1 MLGKD
6 IISYKKCEN
15 EDKKMDFLS
24 DYDNNPSDEFIKF
37 LLNEFDNEEDEFVQV
52 EIIKFIATHRQ
63 KSNEIK
69 EFFLDKMLLNNELDE
84 IVLSHI
90 AQNLIFF
97 ELNSSEFEKIYEKI
111 LLEEQEDDKR
121 EDFISVLLRLLY
133 ITRDKGANVYLD
145 ALKKHGIDFGL
156 NTSP

>member
-1 MLGKD
+1 MLEKD

-24 DYDNNPSDEFIKF
+24 DYDNNPSNEFIKF

-69 EFFLDKMLLNNELDE
+69 EFFLNKILLNKELDE
-84 IVLSHI
+84 MVLSQI

-111 LLEEQEDDKR
+111 LLEEQEDDKQD
-121 EDFISVLLRLLY
+121 DFISALLRLLY
-133 ITRDKGANVYLD
+133 INRDKGANVYLD
-145 ALKKHGIDFGL
+145 ALKKHGIDFG
-156 NTSP
+156 

>member
-37 LLNEFDNEEDEFVQV
+37 LLNEFDNEEDEFLQV
-52 EIIKFIATHRQ
+52 EIIKFITTHRQ

-69 EFFLDKMLLNNELDE
+69 EFFLEKMLLNNELDE
-84 IVLSHI
+84 MVLSHI

-121 EDFISVLLRLLY
+121 EDFISALLRLLY
-133 ITRDKGANVYLD
+133 IKRDKGANVYLD
-145 ALKKHGIDFGL
+145 ALKKHEIYFG
-156 NTSP
+156 

>member
-1 MLGKD
+1 MLEKD

-37 LLNEFDNEEDEFVQV
+37 LLNEFDNEEDEFLQV

-69 EFFLDKMLLNNELDE
+69 EIFLDKMLLNNELDE
-84 IVLSHI
+84 MVLSHI

-121 EDFISVLLRLLY
+121 EDFISALLRLLY
-133 ITRDKGANVYLD
+133 VNRDKGANVYLD
-145 ALKKHGIDFGL
+145 ALKKHGIDFD
-156 NTSP
+156 

>member
-37 LLNEFDNEEDEFVQV
+37 LLNEFDNEEDEFLQV

-84 IVLSHI
+84 MVLSHI

-121 EDFISVLLRLLY
+121 EDFISALLRLLY
-133 ITRDKGANVYLD
+133 IKRDKGANVYLD
-145 ALKKHGIDFGL
+145 ALKKHEIYFG
-156 NTSP
+156 

>member
-1 MLGKD
+1 MLEKD

-24 DYDNNPSDEFIKF
+24 DYDNNPSNEFIKF
-37 LLNEFDNEEDEFVQV
+37 LLNEFDNEKDEFLQV

-69 EFFLDKMLLNNELDE
+69 EIFLNKMLLNNELDE
-84 IVLSHI
+84 MVLSHI
-90 AQNLIFF
+90 TQNLIFF

-111 LLEEQEDDKR
+111 LLEEQEDDKQD
-121 EDFISVLLRLLY
+121 DFISALLRLLY
-133 ITRDKGANVYLD
+133 INRDKGANVYLD
-145 ALKKHGIDFGL
+145 ALKKHGIYFG
-156 NTSP
+156 

>member
-1 MLGKD
+1 MLEKD

-15 EDKKMDFLS
+15 EDKKMGFLS
-24 DYDNNPSDEFIKF
+24 DYDNNPCNEFIKF

-84 IVLSHI
+84 MVLSHI

-111 LLEEQEDDKR
+111 LFEEQEDDKR
-121 EDFISVLLRLLY
+121 DDFISALLRLLY
-133 ITRDKGANVYLD
+133 IKRDKGADVYLD
-145 ALKKHGIDFGL
+145 ALKKHGIYFG
-156 NTSP
+156 

>member
-1 MLGKD
+1 
-6 IISYKKCEN
+6 
-15 EDKKMDFLS
+15 MDFLS

-37 LLNEFDNEEDEFVQV
+37 LLNEFDNEEDEFLQV
-52 EIIKFIATHRQ
+52 EIIKFITTHRQ

-84 IVLSHI
+84 MVLSHI

-121 EDFISVLLRLLY
+121 EDFISALLRLLY
-133 ITRDKGANVYLD
+133 IKRDKGANVYLD
-145 ALKKHGIDFGL
+145 ALKKHEIYFG
-156 NTSP
+156 

>member
-1 MLGKD
+1 MLEKD

-24 DYDNNPSDEFIKF
+24 DYDNNPSNEFIKF
-37 LLNEFDNEEDEFVQV
+37 LLNEFDNEEDEFLQV

-69 EFFLDKMLLNNELDE
+69 EFFLDKMLLNNGLDE
-84 IVLSHI
+84 MVLSHI

-97 ELNSSEFEKIYEKI
+97 ELNPSEFKKIYEKI
-111 LLEEQEDDKR
+111 LLEEQEDDKQD
-121 EDFISVLLRLLY
+121 DFISALLRLLY
-133 ITRDKGANVYLD
+133 INRDKGANVYLD
-145 ALKKHGIDFGL
+145 ALKKYGIDFG
-156 NTSP
+156 

>member
-1 MLGKD
+1 MLEKD

-15 EDKKMDFLS
+15 EDEKMDFLS

-37 LLNEFDNEEDEFVQV
+37 LLNEFDNEEDEFLQV

-84 IVLSHI
+84 MVLSHI

-121 EDFISVLLRLLY
+121 DDFISALLRLLY
-133 ITRDKGANVYLD
+133 VNRDKGANVYLD
-145 ALKKHGIDFGL
+145 ALKKHGIAFD
-156 NTSP
+156 

>member
-1 MLGKD
+1 MLEKD

-69 EFFLDKMLLNNELDE
+69 EFFFDKMLLNNELDE
-84 IVLSHI
+84 MVLSHI

-121 EDFISVLLRLLY
+121 EDFISALLRLLY
-133 ITRDKGANVYLD
+133 VNRDKGANVYLD
-145 ALKKHGIDFGL
+145 ALKKHGIDFD
-156 NTSP
+156 

>member
-1 MLGKD
+1 MLEKD

-15 EDKKMDFLS
+15 EDEKMDFLS

-37 LLNEFDNEEDEFVQV
+37 LLNEFDNEEDEFLQV
-52 EIIKFIATHRQ
+52 EIIKFIATYRQ

-84 IVLSHI
+84 MVLSHI

-111 LLEEQEDDKR
+111 LLEEQEDDKQD
-121 EDFISVLLRLLY
+121 DFISALLRLLY
-133 ITRDKGANVYLD
+133 VNRDKGANVYLD
-145 ALKKHGIDFGL
+145 ALKKHGIDFG
-156 NTSP
+156 

>member
-1 MLGKD
+1 MLEKD

-24 DYDNNPSDEFIKF
+24 DYDNNPSNEFIKF
-37 LLNEFDNEEDEFVQV
+37 LLNEFDNEEDEFLQV

-69 EFFLDKMLLNNELDE
+69 EIFLDKMLLNNELDE
-84 IVLSHI
+84 MVLSHI

-121 EDFISVLLRLLY
+121 DDFISALLRLLY
-133 ITRDKGANVYLD
+133 VNRDKGANVYLD
-145 ALKKHGIDFGL
+145 ALKKHGIDFG
-156 NTSP
+156 

>member
-1 MLGKD
+1 MLEKD

-52 EIIKFIATHRQ
+52 DIIKFIATHRQ

-69 EFFLDKMLLNNELDE
+69 EFFFDKMLLNNELDE
-84 IVLSHI
+84 MVLSHI

-121 EDFISVLLRLLY
+121 EDFISALLRLLY
-133 ITRDKGANVYLD
+133 IKRDKGTNVYLD
-145 ALKKHGIDFGL
+145 ALKKQGIYFG
-156 NTSP
+156 

>member
-1 MLGKD
+1 MLEKD

-15 EDKKMDFLS
+15 EDEKMDFLS
-24 DYDNNPSDEFIKF
+24 DYDNNNPSDEFIKF
-37 LLNEFDNEEDEFVQV
+37 LLNEFDNEEDEFLQV

-84 IVLSHI
+84 MVLSHI

-111 LLEEQEDDKR
+111 LLEEQEDDKQD
-121 EDFISVLLRLLY
+121 DFISALLRLLY
-133 ITRDKGANVYLD
+133 IKRDKGANVYLD
-145 ALKKHGIDFGL
+145 ALKKHGIDFD
-156 NTSP
+156 

>member
-1 MLGKD
+1 MLEKD

-15 EDKKMDFLS
+15 EDEKMDFLS

-37 LLNEFDNEEDEFVQV
+37 LLNEFDNEEDEFLQV

-69 EFFLDKMLLNNELDE
+69 EIFLDKMLLNNELDE
-84 IVLSHI
+84 MVLSHI

-121 EDFISVLLRLLY
+121 DDFISALLRLLY
-133 ITRDKGANVYLD
+133 VNRDKGANVYLD
-145 ALKKHGIDFGL
+145 ALKKHGIAFD
-156 NTSP
+156 

>member
-37 LLNEFDNEEDEFVQV
+37 LLNEFDNEEDEFLQV

-69 EFFLDKMLLNNELDE
+69 EFFLNKMLLSNELDE
-84 IVLSHI
+84 MVLSHI

-111 LLEEQEDDKR
+111 LLEEQEDDKQD
-121 EDFISVLLRLLY
+121 DFISALLRLLY
-133 ITRDKGANVYLD
+133 IKRDKGADVYLD
-145 ALKKHGIDFGL
+145 TLKKHGIDFD
-156 NTSP
+156 

>member
-1 MLGKD
+1 MLEKD

-15 EDKKMDFLS
+15 EDEKMDFLS

-37 LLNEFDNEEDEFVQV
+37 LLNEFVQV
-52 EIIKFIATHRQ
+52 EIIKFITTQGQ

-121 EDFISVLLRLLY
+121 EDFISALLRLLY
-133 ITRDKGANVYLD
+133 IKRDKGANVYLD
-145 ALKKHGIDFGL
+145 ALKKHGIAFD
-156 NTSP
+156 

>member
-1 MLGKD
+1 MLEKD

-15 EDKKMDFLS
+15 EDEKMDFLS
-24 DYDNNPSDEFIKF
+24 DYDNNPSNEFIKF

-52 EIIKFIATHRQ
+52 EIIKFIATHGQ

-69 EFFLDKMLLNNELDE
+69 EFFLNKMLLNKELDE
-84 IVLSHI
+84 MVLSHI

-121 EDFISVLLRLLY
+121 EDFISALLRLLY
-133 ITRDKGANVYLD
+133 VNRDKGASVYLD
-145 ALKKHGIDFGL
+145 ALKKQGIDFD
-156 NTSP
+156 

>member
-1 MLGKD
+1 MLEKD

-15 EDKKMDFLS
+15 EDKKMGFLS
-24 DYDNNPSDEFIKF
+24 DYDNNPCNEFIKF

-84 IVLSHI
+84 MVLSHI

-111 LLEEQEDDKR
+111 LLEEQEDDKQD
-121 EDFISVLLRLLY
+121 DFISALLRLLY
-133 ITRDKGANVYLD
+133 IKRDKGADVYLD
-145 ALKKHGIDFGL
+145 ALKKHGIYFG
-156 NTSP
+156 

>member
-1 MLGKD
+1 MLEKD

-24 DYDNNPSDEFIKF
+24 DYDNNPSNEFIKF
-37 LLNEFDNEEDEFVQV
+37 LLNEFDNEEDEFLQV
-52 EIIKFIATHRQ
+52 EIIKFIATHGQ

-84 IVLSHI
+84 MVLSHI

-111 LLEEQEDDKR
+111 LLEEQEDDKQD
-121 EDFISVLLRLLY
+121 DFISALLRLLY
-133 ITRDKGANVYLD
+133 IKRDKGANVYLD
-145 ALKKHGIDFGL
+145 ALKKHGIDFG
-156 NTSP
+156 

>member
-37 LLNEFDNEEDEFVQV
+37 LLNEFDNEEDEFLQV
-52 EIIKFIATHRQ
+52 EIIKFITTHRQ
-63 KSNEIK
+63 KPNEIK

-84 IVLSHI
+84 MVLSHI

-121 EDFISVLLRLLY
+121 EDFISALLRLLY
-133 ITRDKGANVYLD
+133 IKRDKGANVYLD
-145 ALKKHGIDFGL
+145 ALKKHEIYFG
-156 NTSP
+156 

>member
-1 MLGKD
+1 MLEKD
-6 IISYKKCEN
+6 IISYKKCEK
-15 EDKKMDFLS
+15 EDEKMDFLS
-24 DYDNNPSDEFIKF
+24 DYDNNPSNEFIKF
-37 LLNEFDNEEDEFVQV
+37 LLNEFDNEEDEFLQV

-69 EFFLDKMLLNNELDE
+69 EIFLDKMLLNNELDE
-84 IVLSHI
+84 MVLSHI

-121 EDFISVLLRLLY
+121 DDFISALLRLLY
-133 ITRDKGANVYLD
+133 VNRDKGANVYLD
-145 ALKKHGIDFGL
+145 ALKKHGIDFG
-156 NTSP
+156 

>member
-1 MLGKD
+1 MLEKD

-15 EDKKMDFLS
+15 EDKKMGFLS
-24 DYDNNPSDEFIKF
+24 DYDNNPSNEFIKF

-52 EIIKFIATHRQ
+52 EIIKFIATQGQ

-90 AQNLIFF
+90 VQNLIFF

-121 EDFISVLLRLLY
+121 EDFISALLRLLY
-133 ITRDKGANVYLD
+133 IKRDKGANVYLD
-145 ALKKHGIDFGL
+145 ALKKHGIAFD
-156 NTSP
+156 

>member
-1 MLGKD
+1 MLEKD

-24 DYDNNPSDEFIKF
+24 DYDNNPSNEFIKF

-69 EFFLDKMLLNNELDE
+69 EFFLNKILLNKELDE
-84 IVLSHI
+84 MVLSRI

-121 EDFISVLLRLLY
+121 EDFISALLRLLY
-133 ITRDKGANVYLD
+133 VNRDKGANVYLD
-145 ALKKHGIDFGL
+145 ALKKHGIDFD
-156 NTSP
+156 

>member
-1 MLGKD
+1 MLEKD

-15 EDKKMDFLS
+15 EDEKMDFLS
-24 DYDNNPSDEFIKF
+24 DYDNNPSNEFIKF
-37 LLNEFDNEEDEFVQV
+37 LLNEFDNEKDEFLQV

-69 EFFLDKMLLNNELDE
+69 EIFLNKMLLNNELDDM
-84 IVLSHI
+84 VLSHI

-111 LLEEQEDDKR
+111 LLEEQEDDKQD
-121 EDFISVLLRLLY
+121 DFISALLRLLY
-133 ITRDKGANVYLD
+133 IKRDKGANVYLD
-145 ALKKHGIDFGL
+145 ALKKHGIDFG
-156 NTSP
+156 

>member
-1 MLGKD
+1 MLEKD

-15 EDKKMDFLS
+15 EDKKMGFLS

-69 EFFLDKMLLNNELDE
+69 EFFLDKMLLNNELDKM
-84 IVLSHI
+84 VLSHI

-111 LLEEQEDDKR
+111 LLEEQEDDKQD
-121 EDFISVLLRLLY
+121 DFISALLRLLY
-133 ITRDKGANVYLD
+133 IKRDKGADVYLD
-145 ALKKHGIDFGL
+145 ALKKQGIDFD
-156 NTSP
+156 

>member
-1 MLGKD
+1 MLEKD

-15 EDKKMDFLS
+15 EDEKMDFLS

-37 LLNEFDNEEDEFVQV
+37 LLNEFDNEEDEFLQV

-69 EFFLDKMLLNNELDE
+69 EFFLNKMLLNKELDE
-84 IVLSHI
+84 MVLSHI

-111 LLEEQEDDKR
+111 LLEEQEDDKQD
-121 EDFISVLLRLLY
+121 DFISALLRLLY
-133 ITRDKGANVYLD
+133 IKRDKGADVYLD
-145 ALKKHGIDFGL
+145 TLKKHGIDFD
-156 NTSP
+156 

>member
-1 MLGKD
+1 MLEKD

-37 LLNEFDNEEDEFVQV
+37 LLNEFDNEEDEFLQV

-69 EFFLDKMLLNNELDE
+69 EIFLDKMLLNNELDE
-84 IVLSHI
+84 MVLSHI

-121 EDFISVLLRLLY
+121 DDFISALLRLLY
-133 ITRDKGANVYLD
+133 VNRDKGANVYLD
-145 ALKKHGIDFGL
+145 ALKKHGIAFD
-156 NTSP
+156 